1 MIGTDS
7 RISSRLPTVLLIFFY
22 LFPTIFLFF
31 FLRYHFS
38 SCASFA
44 SFLAHLEKGRPE
56 STQSARAFSVDAR
69 VLLCQRYDVTM
80 DSSDLKNVEN
90 SKSSWKKVALSKF
103 ESKAILTAL
112 NSFFLWQQMEIRN
125 AIMWGECGGSA
136 NFLVST

>member
-31 FLRYHFS
+31 FLRYHLS

-125 AIMWGECGGSA
+125 AIMWGECGSA